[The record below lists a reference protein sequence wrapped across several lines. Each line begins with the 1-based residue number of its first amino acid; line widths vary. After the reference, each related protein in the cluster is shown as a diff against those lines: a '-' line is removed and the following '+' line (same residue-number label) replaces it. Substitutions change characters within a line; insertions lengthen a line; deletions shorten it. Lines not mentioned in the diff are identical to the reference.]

1 MAVVRKCKESIAAV
15 PAHGKRIRGHGVC
28 MAGIILVALSRAF
41 AYSPVVDYE
50 AVWVQPVDK
59 SEAGVWM
66 YVFAGLWLLTA
77 LLAVVD
83 WVRGY
88 TAWSTPAFVSMLGL
102 WGFSYFLAWAADGF
116 GGMVWLTVFLYAGF
130 AVFAYGAYKKVI
142 SLVGRLHAISGVVSA
157 QQTGAIDLVAVER
170 EDT

>member
-1 MAVVRKCKESIAAV
+1 
-15 PAHGKRIRGHGVC
+15 
-28 MAGIILVALSRAF
+28 
-41 AYSPVVDYE
+41 
-50 AVWVQPVDK
+50 
-59 SEAGVWM
+59 M

-102 WGFSYFLAWAADGF
+102 WSVSYFLAWAADGF